1 MQITTEI
8 FGNVLVAHTPDELTD
23 DTSSDFVDSLT
34 KALNEQHFQV
44 VLQMDRSEVLD
55 SAGLTALLDL
65 QDLTRENGGNLKISG
80 LEEPGTKILEMTRL
94 DQRIDVFDSV
104 IDAVA
109 SFR

>member
-23 DTSSDFVDSLT
+23 DTSADFVNSLSE
-34 KALNEQHFQV
+34 AINEQHFQV

-55 SAGLTALLDL
+55 SEGLTALLDL
-65 QDLTRENGGNLKISG
+65 QDLTRERGGNLKISG
-80 LEEPGTKILEMTRL
+80 LEEPGKKILEMTRL
-94 DQRIDVFDSV
+94 DQRIDLFDSV